1 MKLEV
6 IKSQIDKFL
15 ASGEPGVL
23 AIKGTWGV
31 GKTFAWNKFLL
42 DAKNENRVCLKKYS
56 YISLFGI
63 NSLDVFKYSIFENV
77 IDRNI
82 IGTDANVDTFK
93 KNTADLLASLGRKT
107 VKLVKGASLLK
118 DFVPAIES
126 FSFLSLEKHLI
137 CIDDLERRGEN
148 LSAKDILGLV
158 SLLKEQKKCQVVIL
172 LNDGE
177 DGLEDYEKYREKV
190 IDIELAFEPE
200 PIESASIVFLP
211 DTPQYLRLR
220 ELTTSLGIRNI
231 RILKKIERIIDLL
244 LPLTDGFESELIDQV
259 LHSTVLFTWSHY
271 SNSNIEI
278 PSLEFITQNKQML
291 MAFGEDEET
300 EQERSWRTTLQSYNY
315 QHSDGLDL
323 ILVEVVKFG
332 YVQESA
338 FIEKASIRNKEII
351 MTKAAGSF
359 SKAWELYHYTL
370 DNNGDEVVRE
380 IYESFKRNCQFITPY
395 ELNNTILLF
404 KDLGE
409 VDKALEILNVYIH
422 ERKGEVD
429 LFDVREVDIFGGVVD
444 EDLANRFDEIHK
456 RSVTIENAKQ
466 VLERIASIN
475 GWNPNDLV
483 VLANTS
489 VDEYYSL
496 FKTETG
502 RHLSSYITKCL
513 KFGQFVNANEQQME
527 IAKRAEEALKRIA
540 SESEINKKRV
550 KKFGV
555 SI

>member
-231 RILKKIERIIDLL
+231 RILKKIERIIDL
-244 LPLTDGFESELIDQV
+244 
-259 LHSTVLFTWSHY
+259 
-271 SNSNIEI
+271 
-278 PSLEFITQNKQML
+278 
-291 MAFGEDEET
+291 
-300 EQERSWRTTLQSYNY
+300 WRL
-315 QHSDGLDL
+315 
-323 ILVEVVKFG
+323 
-332 YVQESA
+332 
-338 FIEKASIRNKEII
+338 
-351 MTKAAGSF
+351 
-359 SKAWELYHYTL
+359 
-370 DNNGDEVVRE
+370 
-380 IYESFKRNCQFITPY
+380 
-395 ELNNTILLF
+395 
-404 KDLGE
+404 
-409 VDKALEILNVYIH
+409 
-422 ERKGEVD
+422 
-429 LFDVREVDIFGGVVD
+429 
-444 EDLANRFDEIHK
+444 
-456 RSVTIENAKQ
+456 
-466 VLERIASIN
+466 
-475 GWNPNDLV
+475 
-483 VLANTS
+483 
-489 VDEYYSL
+489 
-496 FKTETG
+496 
-502 RHLSSYITKCL
+502 
-513 KFGQFVNANEQQME
+513 
-527 IAKRAEEALKRIA
+527 
-540 SESEINKKRV
+540 
-550 KKFGV
+550 
-555 SI
+555 